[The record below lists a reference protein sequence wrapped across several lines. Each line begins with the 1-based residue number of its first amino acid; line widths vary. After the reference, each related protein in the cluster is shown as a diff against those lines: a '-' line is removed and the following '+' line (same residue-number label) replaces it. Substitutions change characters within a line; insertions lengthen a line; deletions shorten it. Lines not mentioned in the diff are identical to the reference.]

1 MPARTSTRQ
10 VIWLVALLAVLA
22 ALVVYQVRQFG
33 SHGQA
38 GRPAQA
44 REGSVR
50 VATARDRV
58 AAVPDLRLSAL
69 RALASAPEPTIVR
82 NPFRDRPVAPPVLPP
97 VSARAGGAP
106 AIVPQGP
113 PLPPPPPP
121 ITLKL
126 VAIIRG
132 AEKPMAALSDGRDV
146 FYGREGEVVEGRYK
160 IIKINVESIDISYV
174 DGRGQR
180 RLGLT
185 G

>member
-1 MPARTSTRQ
+1 MPAKTSTRQ
-10 VIWLVALLAVLA
+10 VIWLVALLAALAVL
-22 ALVVYQVRQFG
+22 LVYQVRQFG
-33 SHGQA
+33 PRGEA

-44 REGSVR
+44 GQGSVR
-50 VATARDRV
+50 VATARDRA
-58 AAVPDLRLSAL
+58 AAVPEPSLSAL
-69 RALASAPEPTIVR
+69 RALASAPEPAIVR

-97 VSARAGGAP
+97 SSARPGGAV
-106 AIVPQGP
+106 AIAAQGP

-132 AEKPMAALSDGRDV
+132 AGKPMAALSDGRDV